1 MELRFWIDPETGL
14 PHIYE
19 TQKAAM
25 KKPRLPRGWSE
36 KQIRELAAYHDRQTE
51 EQQAA
56 EIEAALAKEGQTV
69 MVVPTGLVPE
79 IRKLISH
86 RRTA

>member
-25 KKPRLPRGWSE
+25 KKQRLPRGWSE
-36 KQIRELAAYHDRQTE
+36 KKIRELAAYHDRQTE
-51 EQQAA
+51 KQQAA
-56 EIEAALAKEGQTV
+56 DIEAALAKEGQTV

-79 IRKLISH
+79 IHKLISQ